1 MFKLD
6 SVIQKLTILI
16 KKRDSIFQRKKLLE
30 QIYSRN
36 FRENTRNLLGK
47 KFECCQFGGILMI
60 TKKTRIIDALQENPR
75 TAQIFERFGMGCM
88 GCMGITM
95 ETVENGAKMHHIS
108 LDDLL
113 KELNAVIQEKP
124 I

>member
-1 MFKLD
+1 MKGN
-6 SVIQKLTILI
+6 
-16 KKRDSIFQRKKLLE
+16 
-30 QIYSRN
+30 YSRN
-36 FRENTRNLLGK
+36 FRGNTRNLQSKLDTVNSEGS
-47 KFECCQFGGILMI
+47 QMI
-60 TKKTRIIDALQENPR
+60 TKETRIIDALQESPK
-75 TAQIFERFGMGCM
+75 TAQIFERYGMDCM

-113 KELNAVIQEKP
+113 KELNAVIQEKS